1 MQVHA
6 AATFDV
12 KSWDES
18 AVDDEPELAKV
29 TRAEVTK
36 AYAGDM
42 AGSSTTVWLMAYAED
57 GSATFVGLERFTGRI
72 GDRDGSLVLQ
82 HLGGSY
88 ANGAAK
94 ARLVVV
100 PGSNS
105 GALESATGDGDFLAN
120 PNGSVTLDLTLD

>member
-1 MQVHA
+1 MQAHA
-6 AATFDV
+6 AATFEV

-18 AVDDEPELAKV
+18 PIDDESELAKV

-82 HLGGSY
+82 HLGSY
-88 ANGAAK
+88 ADGEAK
-94 ARLVVV
+94 ARLAVVR
-100 PGSNS
+100 GSNS
-105 GALESATGDGDFLAN
+105 GALESARGDGDFLAN
-120 PNGSVTLDLTLD
+120 PNGSVTLDLTFD